1 QIDGEKYK
9 IHRYFL
15 TRESEFFR
23 DLFSLPQPESPN
35 AEGSDDNPIQVPETP
50 TLEFENLLRFFYF
63 GMHDDYT
70 PSLTDWIAMLSIST
84 RLIFEKVRER
94 AIKEITARLDEIEPF
109 ELIGIAVKYDVE
121 KWLKPAYRRI
131 VTRSN
136 LISHQ
141 EALKVPFPMAVMLMR
156 SREQYWKDYG
166 TYRTQQQWVGSA
178 SGTNAWP
185 RGPPDSIID
194 SEIRTWSRLLLKL
207 TGANQRLLLQAERE
221 KRNG

>member
-1 QIDGEKYK
+1 MNV
-9 IHRYFL
+9 R
-15 TRESEFFR
+15 
-23 DLFSLPQPESPN
+23 
-35 AEGSDDNPIQVPETP
+35 
-50 TLEFENLLRFFYF
+50 
-63 GMHDDYT
+63 MHDDYT

-94 AIKEITARLDEIEPF
+94 AIKEITARLEEIEPF

-131 VTRSN
+131 VTRNS

-166 TYRTQQQWVGSA
+166 TYRTQQWLGQA
-178 SGTNAWP
+178 PGTNVWP

-194 SEIRTWSRLLLKL
+194 SEIATMESASIEAGRS
-207 TGANQRLLLQAERE
+207 GSNVAYAEPIAE
-221 KRNG
+221 